1 MTGFLSLGSKISADG
16 NYNHEIRRHL
26 LLGRKAVINLESVL
40 KNREI
45 TLLTKV
51 HIAKAI
57 VFPVVTYGCE
67 SWTIKKAESQRI
79 DAFELLC

>member
-67 SWTIKKAESQRI
+67 TWTVEKVESEVAQ
-79 DAFELLC
+79 

>member
-67 SWTIKKAESQRI
+67 IWTVKKAEH
-79 DAFELLC
+79 